1 MVTKTFRT
9 KVRVNI
15 PVEEDTYNIVA
26 NITAEVVGEEITEED
41 GITDVLNT
49 EVLDIRDI
57 ELDSIELNGVDVN
70 ISEET
75 EYKIKEI
82 IFYSEDV
89 EEQIIDEAESDNDG
103 WE

>member
-15 PVEEDTYNIVA
+15 SVEEDTYYIVA
-26 NITAEVVGEEITEED
+26 NLTAKVEGEEITEED

-75 EYKIKEI
+75 EEKIKDI
-82 IFYSEDV
+82 VFYSDDV
-89 EEQIIDEAESDNDG
+89 EEQIIDEAEADNDG